1 MLFRSIILQGRQ
13 WFLLTDSPRRYRH
26 RKYVS
31 QLFQNLQKIPPQDSQ
46 LHCKSHKLMIYN
58 DIIQNCHPGGFHLL
72 PLGQRVLEKLIKV
85 IDEELDTIGAQKIYR
100 WDSAGAELFRLK
112 DRHKQDYC
120 LGPCQFSTLLDVI
133 FSSPVDHDIH
143 TNECQF
149 STLLDVIFS
158 SPVDHDIHTTV
169 SIQYSSRCH
178 I

>member
-85 IDEELDTIGAQKIYR
+85 IDEELDTIGAQKI
-100 WDSAGAELFRLK
+100 
-112 DRHKQDYC
+112 C
-120 LGPCQFSTLLDVI
+120 MPTLALA
-133 FSSPVDHDIH
+133 SLWKKTGTKKS
-143 TNECQF
+143 
-149 STLLDVIFS
+149 L
-158 SPVDHDIHTTV
+158 
-169 SIQYSSRCH
+169 
-178 I
+178 